1 MTREFDAYNKR
12 KQTSYS
18 RRVQEE
24 RRSLQWA
31 LSKVEDRLSLS
42 GFISFCRRSKVLDI
56 PPLAGL
62 TSLIHLNMK
71 GTDVDDISPLEGLT
85 SVVHL
90 DISNTDVDL
99 TPPLPFLATRCPCTA
114 IVHRQ
119 PTDSIFNKRR
129 SPFHL
134 FPPAERPGATGV
146 HSSHQPQFTVHIKH

>member
-90 DISNTDVDL
+90 DISNTDVDRL
-99 TPPLPFLATRCPCTA
+99 RKVCKVCPTLFETRMKWAFLPPGRF
-114 IVHRQ
+114 
-119 PTDSIFNKRR
+119 
-129 SPFHL
+129 
-134 FPPAERPGATGV
+134 
-146 HSSHQPQFTVHIKH
+146 